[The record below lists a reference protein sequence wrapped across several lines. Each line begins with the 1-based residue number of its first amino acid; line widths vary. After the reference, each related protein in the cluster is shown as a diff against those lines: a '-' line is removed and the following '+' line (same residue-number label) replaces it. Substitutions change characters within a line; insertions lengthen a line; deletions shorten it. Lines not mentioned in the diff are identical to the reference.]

1 MPGDYSRTTFKQEN
15 HYSGV
20 LEQQGRVTLDADHN
34 EQVDIQHHRDET
46 EAIDVIGQSGVPKKN
61 DGFKIDIAPGGGDL
75 TISAGRYYVEGLLCE
90 LEQNATYSSQPYLP
104 DPEFTFISSPPMSP
118 PAGQV
123 NLPRAGT
130 YLVFLDAWKRE
141 ITALEDEAIREVA
154 LGGPDTATRL
164 QNVWQ
169 VRLLQVG
176 QTSPPASPPR
186 AMNCKSAMP
195 EFEQFTL
202 ASSGKLRART
212 QPPTTEESACL
223 VPPETGYNRLENQ
236 LYRVEVHTGGARNQT
251 SFMWSR
257 DNASV
262 VTTIANIVGPV
273 LTVGDVGKDEV
284 LNFAPDQ
291 WVEIVDEES
300 TLKASPHPLAQILK
314 IGPGP
319 NEITLKTSADA
330 FANGKGLKLRRW
342 DHTDASANS
351 TGVSAALANWID
363 LEGGIQV
370 SFGVGDYKP
379 GDYWLIPARTAT
391 GKIEWPTD
399 ASGASTP
406 QERKGI
412 QHHYCRLAL
421 IESSAGKLKF
431 IADCRKPFPSL
442 TEICAVDVCFDNTT
456 CDFEDAK
463 TVQDALDMLCRR
475 NQAGQCTFV
484 VAPGENVQAVFDA
497 IQPKGDAEICFQ
509 VGTYELPRTINVEGK
524 GNLKI
529 SGVGFGTRLL
539 ATKAEAAIR
548 FVGCKSVLI
557 RDIYAET
564 GVALAQKN
572 QPTEGLN
579 GTLTFLNCKLV
590 NVESVG
596 LKSGS
601 GLSRAATCI
610 TVRNATSGGA
620 ARIQHCVLEPGNQQT
635 GILLVNVERSQ
646 VEDNVITVER
656 VVQIPPTRFLNDRQ
670 YRANLRSLLIAD
682 ARMGATRGKG
692 DKSNVKLSSG
702 DHVIQFSTN
711 SSLKRAW
718 TTLLKKNPPAS
729 VESPRALLAHVVK
742 LADRI
747 VVNEEFRKRFRAFE
761 NLLDVVIRQ
770 TQAVGSQGIT
780 VGGDD
785 AREVRIIN
793 NTVEGFF
800 QGIHV
805 GLSKGADPTRHAS
818 RMVTIGGNTLSILL
832 SLVAMKR
839 DRHAIFVGNCESLLI
854 ENNNARLSRLQGAE
868 KLPIDGIRVWG
879 ELGDRALVTQNHLA
893 SADGNQQRSFDIG
906 INMHP
911 LRDRL
916 FFNQLWLVSFNVAPS
931 KQQTVLTS
939 NGADQ
944 NDNVPFIPPP

>member
-61 DGFKIDIAPGGGDL
+61 DGFKIDIAPGGRDL

-90 LEQNATYSSQPYLP
+90 LEQTATYSSQPYLP

-118 PAGQV
+118 PAGRV

-141 ITALEDEAIREVA
+141 ITALEDETIREVA

-176 QTSPPASPPR
+176 QTSPPSSPPP
-186 AMNCKSAMP
+186 ALNCKSAMP

-262 VTTIANIVGPV
+262 VTTITNIVGPV
-273 LTVGDVGKDEV
+273 LTVGDFGKDET

-330 FANGKGLKLRRW
+330 FASGHRLKLRRW
-342 DHTDASANS
+342 DQTGLSASA
-351 TGVSAALANWID
+351 TGVSASLANWID

-370 SFGVGDYKP
+370 SFAAGDYRA

-399 ASGASTP
+399 PISGPTP
-406 QERKGI
+406 QARKGI

-421 IESSAGKLKF
+421 IESTAGTLKF

-442 TEICAVDVCFDNTT
+442 TDICAVDVCFDNTT
-456 CDFEDAK
+456 CDFEGAK

-475 NQAGQCTFV
+475 NEAGQCTFV
-484 VAPGENVQAVFDA
+484 VAPGDNVQAVFDA
-497 IQPKGDAEICFQ
+497 IGPKGDAEICFQ
-509 VGTYELPRTINVEGK
+509 VGPYELSRTINVEGK

-539 ATKAEAAIR
+539 ASKAEAAIR
-548 FVGCKSVLI
+548 FVGCDSVLI

-564 GVALAQKN
+564 GIALAQKN
-572 QPTEGLN
+572 EPTEGLN

-596 LKSGS
+596 LKCASGP
-601 GLSRAATCI
+601 SRAATCV
-610 TVRNATSGGA
+610 TVRNATSSGA
-620 ARIQHCVLEPGNQQT
+620 ARIQHCVLVSGNQQS
-635 GILLVNVERSQ
+635 GILFVNVARSHA
-646 VEDNVITVER
+646 EDNLIRVES
-656 VVQIPPTRFLNDRQ
+656 VVQIPPNRLNDLHF
-670 YRANLRSLLIAD
+670 RANLRRLLLAD
-682 ARMGATRGKG
+682 ARLGAVRGKR
-692 DKSNVKLSSG
+692 DKSNVKLQSG
-702 DHVIQFSTN
+702 DHIIQFSTP

-718 TTLLKKNPPAS
+718 TDLLKKNPPAR

-747 VVNEEFRKRFRAFE
+747 MVNEDFRRGFKAFE
-761 NLLDVVIRQ
+761 NFLGVVIRQ
-770 TQAVGSQGIT
+770 PQAVGSQGIT
-780 VGGDD
+780 VGGVD
-785 AREVRIIN
+785 ASEVRIIN
-793 NTVEGFF
+793 NTVEGFS

-805 GLSKGADPTRHAS
+805 GLSKKDDRTRLS
-818 RMVTIGGNTLSILL
+818 SQMVTIAGNTLAILL
-832 SLVAMKR
+832 SPIARKK

-854 ENNNARLSRLQGAE
+854 ENNNARLTRLPAAD
-868 KLPIDGIRVWG
+868 KLDIDGIRVWG
-879 ELGDRALVTQNHLA
+879 ELGNRALVTQNHLA
-893 SADGNQQRSFDIG
+893 SADGKRERSFNIG
-906 INMHP
+906 IRVHP
-911 LRDRL
+911 LNEWDR
-916 FFNQLWLVSFNVAPS
+916 NSLWRVSFNVAPS
-931 KQQTVLTS
+931 RERTVQLEGEVWDDT
-939 NGADQ
+939 NI
-944 NDNVPFIPPP
+944 PLPPPQP